1 MQRPRYGE
9 IVELTL
15 GDGERRAGQVLEISG
30 KKAVVQ
36 VFEGTDGIDNTHTH
50 VEFTG
55 DVLRMP
61 ISEEML
67 GRTFNGSGK
76 PKDSG
81 PAVLAEDFLDITG
94 MPINP
99 YARVYPKE
107 TIQTGISSIDI
118 MNSIARG
125 QKIPLFSAAGLPHN
139 EIGAQIV
146 RQAGLVQGKDVVD
159 NHDDNFAVVFGAMG
173 VNMETARFFTKDFEE
188 SGAMQRTCLFMNLA
202 DDPTIERIIT
212 PRLALTTA
220 EYLAY
225 ERELHV
231 LVILTD
237 MSSYADALREVRT
250 PSNRGYALSCLTH
263 AHPSPP
269 VHLLTPSVLLLCRCP
284 LLERRCPAAAP
295 TLVICTPTCPPSTSA
310 LAACRAPTAPSPSSL
325 S

>member
-1 MQRPRYGE
+1 VCQFVKVRARGARRESRRAPPRRVLYRHPRPPPARSPAPRPPARRPLPLLCSLQRPKYGE

-15 GDGERRAGQVLEISG
+15 GDGERRTGQVLELSG
-30 KKAVVQ
+30 HKAVVQ
-36 VFEGTDGIDNTHTH
+36 VFEGTDGIDNTRTSL
-50 VEFTG
+50 EFTG

-67 GRTFNGSGK
+67 GRYFDGSGK
-76 PKDSG
+76 GKDGG
-81 PAVLAEDFLDITG
+81 PPVLAEDFLDIQG

-99 YARVYPKE
+99 FARIYPKE
-107 TIQTGISSIDI
+107 MIQTGISSIDV

-139 EIGAQIV
+139 EIGAQIC
-146 RQAGLVQGKDVVD
+146 RQAGLVQGKDVTD
-159 NHDDNFAVVFGAMG
+159 HHKDNFAIVFGAMG
-173 VNMETARFFTKDFEE
+173 VNMETARFFVKDFEE
-188 SGAMQRTCLFMNLA
+188 SGAMQKTALFVNLA

-237 MSSYADALREVRT
+237 MSSYADALREVR
-250 PSNRGYALSCLTH
+250 PRW
-263 AHPSPP
+263 
-269 VHLLTPSVLLLCRCP
+269 
-284 LLERRCPAAAP
+284 RRADH
-295 TLVICTPTCPPSTSA
+295 S
-310 LAACRAPTAPSPSSL
+310 RQ
-325 S
+325 